1 MSLSNIIPN
10 AKNKFNQLLSSLVNS
25 ENILQYY
32 DNVTYNIRFYMLS
45 NTFQKIISTLREK
58 NLFSSYS
65 VPDNEKII
73 IAESGVSAKYS
84 IESLS
89 IDTIYSNAT
98 VSNAA
103 TSYSLQ
109 LQIKEVN
116 RCQLINQIV
125 VISKLLGY
133 ESYILQPYHIDI
145 WFSGFD
151 NATHKPIQII
161 PEIGILSYEVILN
174 EVKTNIDVS
183 GTHYNFSCTCAGINS
198 TPKEVMAI
206 GDIGGFSDYNGLLLT
221 TFRDRLVKTINTN
234 YFNKNQKLKK
244 YYPDNKYINIRL
256 IDIDKIDE
264 SFDISTY
271 SEDYCSKS
279 LMSVKLLNS
288 IYGDSN
294 DKKEDSG
301 IHPKSNNT
309 LSDIFQTFCLN
320 TSELKD
326 YFAKPIFKIK
336 YIDNAEGLQIG
347 KIQMDVLFSKNTYL
361 EYYNNRFINNNE
373 NHTRDE
379 LEQYEYSMMY
389 NHLKSILSKKLLVK
403 KYEWLFNGH
412 DTSVLEVNSSV
423 DKLWISNI
431 PRWDIVES
439 IANNTNSYLR
449 FYNDE
454 MKKLL
459 ENFSEITTKD
469 ELNNIAHKSNYII
482 NGVRTMANDKRL
494 YIDDIYNCV
503 NDNLKSKYL
512 NSRAICEKNNPYSPV
527 YPDETSDSNNESI
540 VAKTGYY
547 NIFATGNL
555 LKLNIKILGDPY
567 WLQLFSD
574 SYIYENKYDQIGNMH
589 YFLFKMNTT
598 LDQKENGTYDL
609 ENVVDF
615 CNIYQIIKSK
625 SLFENGKFTQD
636 LEAIISPEFLTL
648 GRLEI

>member
-1 MSLSNIIPN
+1 MALSNIVPD
-10 AKNKFNQLLSSLVNS
+10 AKNKFNRLLSTMVNTN
-25 ENILQYY
+25 NILQYY

-89 IDTIYSNAT
+89 IDTIYTNAT
-98 VSNAA
+98 NSNAA
-103 TSYSLQ
+103 TSYSMQ

-145 WFSGFD
+145 WFSGF
-151 NATHKPIQII
+151 NNETHMPVQII
-161 PEIGILSYEVILN
+161 PEVGVLSYEVILN
-174 EVKTNIDVS
+174 EVKTDVNVS
-183 GTHYNFSCTCAGINS
+183 GTNYNFSCTCAGINS

-206 GDIGGFSDYNGLLLT
+206 GDIGGFSDFNGLLLT
-221 TFRDRLVKTINTN
+221 SFRNKLVQTINTN

-244 YYPDNKYINIRL
+244 YYTDGKYIDIRL

-264 SFDISTY
+264 SFDISSY
-271 SEDYCSKS
+271 PSDYCSQS
-279 LMSVKLLNS
+279 LTGVKLLDS
-288 IYGDSN
+288 IYGESN

-309 LSDIFQTFCLN
+309 LSDIFQSFCLN

-336 YIDNAEGLQIG
+336 YIDNAEGLQIS

-361 EYYNNRFINNNE
+361 EYYNNRFANNE
-373 NHTRDE
+373 THTKDE

-389 NHLKSILSKKLLVK
+389 NHLKSIIAKNLLVK
-403 KYEWLFNGH
+403 RYDWLFNGR

-439 IANNTNSYLR
+439 ITNDTNTYLKYYNN
-449 FYNDE
+449 E
-454 MKKLL
+454 MKNLL

-469 ELNNIAHKSNYII
+469 ELNNIAHKSNKII
-482 NGVRTMANDKRL
+482 DGVRTMANDKRL
-494 YIDDIYNCV
+494 YIDDIYNCI

-512 NSRAICEKNNPYSPV
+512 NARVIYEKNNPYSPV
-527 YPDETSDSNNESI
+527 YPDEVSDSNNQSI

-547 NIFATGNL
+547 NVFATGNL
-555 LKLNIKILGDPY
+555 VKLNIKILGDPY

-574 SYIYENKYDQIGNMH
+574 SYIYENKYEQVGNMH

-598 LDQKENGTYDL
+598 LDQKENGTYDM

-625 SLFENGKFTQD
+625 SIFENGNFTQQ